1 MDAVFFHCQTPFRRS
16 PRNAKDI
23 RFVLHPTRRLI
34 MSDSQAAPQG
44 PPPSA
49 GTLPVSGTGQ
59 LPPELHVHKPSIFP
73 RFALFFGP
81 FMYLTLLLLPIG
93 DSTVTQRG
101 GVGIVL
107 WAAWYWSTGCV
118 PSGYVLAV
126 PIFGTAFLPD
136 MKFGEI
142 LKTLIHPGL
151 PMLLGPALIVCMWSR
166 WGFTRRMALYVLSK
180 VGTSVRAQAVT
191 WLLLAASI
199 SFITANVVIA
209 IALTPIVLEALKSV
223 GYDTAAKLRGSKS
236 AMLVIIAVGI
246 GSTVG
251 GFLTPMA
258 GGQAVITWQE
268 LCRALGYPVSMGAF
282 AATMALPIFL
292 SLIPVAILFGFVF
305 PVDSRHFSGSA
316 DYFRKQLAQMG
327 PLSRAELWGVV
338 IFLFAIAL
346 PFLEPFWRPLIPA
359 RYDLS
364 PGLIFATVTLILA
377 LIPAPDRGAHIKP
390 FAYARNERLLSMNSL
405 RILPLQAFL
414 MWPTAMSMAV
424 LVDMTGASSLVTG
437 AMGSYWDLPPY
448 AGVGL
453 MVLTCVILGNIASD
467 TAAAG
472 MLAPVI
478 GAAAVAAGQNPVP
491 WLLMMGFSVNFSFMV
506 PCACGTIALPIALEG
521 KASWRLPVYGFFCA
535 LCCGIV
541 AWLFW
546 GTVLAED
553 LGFWLH
559 FNRL

>member
-1 MDAVFFHCQTPFRRS
+1 
-16 PRNAKDI
+16 
-23 RFVLHPTRRLI
+23 
-34 MSDSQAAPQG
+34 MSDSQVVQQSSDL
-44 PPPSA
+44 SA
-49 GTLPVSGTGQ
+49 SSVTGK
-59 LPPELHVHKPSIFP
+59 LPPELKPYKEPLFP
-73 RFALFFGP
+73 KIALFVGIAIYFV
-81 FMYLTLLLLPIG
+81 FLLVPIG

-180 VGTSVRAQAVT
+180 VGTSVRMQAVT
-191 WLLLAASI
+191 WLILATSI
-199 SFITANVVIA
+199 SFVAANVVIA
-209 IALTPIVLEALKSV
+209 IALTPIVLEMLKAV
-223 GYDTAAKLRGSKS
+223 GYNSPDKLLKSKS
-236 AMLVIIAVGI
+236 AMLIIIAVGI
-246 GSTVG
+246 GASLG

-258 GGQAVITWQE
+258 GGQAAITWTQ
-268 LCRALGYPVSMGAF
+268 LCQTLGYTVPMAPF
-282 AATMALPIFL
+282 AGRLALPVFL
-292 SLIPVAILFGFVF
+292 SIIPVALLFGIFL
-305 PVDSRHFSGSA
+305 PIN
-316 DYFRKQLAQMG
+316 
-327 PLSRAELWGVV
+327 PNV
-338 IFLFAIAL
+338 IFGTI
-346 PFLEPFWRPLIPA
+346 
-359 RYDLS
+359 
-364 PGLIFATVTLILA
+364 TCILA
-377 LIPAPDRGAHIKP
+377 LIPAPDKGAKVTP
-390 FAYARNERLLSMNSL
+390 FPYEKNERLLGMNSI
-405 RILPLQAFL
+405 RILPVQAFL
-414 MWPTAMSMAV
+414 IWPTAMSISI
-424 LVDMTGASSLVTG
+424 LVNKTGASELMVPLL
-437 AMGSYWDLPPY
+437 GSYWNLPPY
-448 AGVGL
+448 VGTGL
-453 MVLTCVILGNIASD
+453 FALFCVVLGNVASD
-467 TAAAG
+467 TGAAG
-472 MLAPVI
+472 MLAPVV
-478 GAAAVAAGQNPVP
+478 ASATVAAGENPIP

>member
-1 MDAVFFHCQTPFRRS
+1 
-16 PRNAKDI
+16 
-23 RFVLHPTRRLI
+23 

-282 AATMALPIFL
+282 AATMALPVFL

-346 PFLEPFWRPLIPA
+346 PFLEPFWRPLVPA

>member
-1 MDAVFFHCQTPFRRS
+1 
-16 PRNAKDI
+16 
-23 RFVLHPTRRLI
+23 
-34 MSDSQAAPQG
+34 MSDSQVVQQSSDL
-44 PPPSA
+44 SA
-49 GTLPVSGTGQ
+49 SSVTGK
-59 LPPELHVHKPSIFP
+59 LPPELKPYKEPLFP
-73 RFALFFGP
+73 KIALFVGIAIYFVFLLVP
-81 FMYLTLLLLPIG
+81 FA

-101 GVGIVL
+101 GLAIILV
-107 WAAWYWSTGCV
+107 AAWFWATGCI
-118 PSGYVLAV
+118 PSGYVMAV
-126 PIFGTAFLPD
+126 PVFGTAFLPG

-142 LKTLIHPGL
+142 LQTLIHPSL

-282 AATMALPIFL
+282 AATMALPVFL

-491 WLLMMGFSVNFSFMV
+491 WLLMMGFSVNLSFMV